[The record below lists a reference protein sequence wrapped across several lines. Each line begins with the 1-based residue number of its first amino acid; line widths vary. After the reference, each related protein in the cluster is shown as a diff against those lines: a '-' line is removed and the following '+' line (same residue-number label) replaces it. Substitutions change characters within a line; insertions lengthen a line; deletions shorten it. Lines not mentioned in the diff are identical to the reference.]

1 MNRRCL
7 HSKLRRTDEIH
18 PHRRSCELCGA
29 IGWMRNRTFLPY
41 TCKRRGCKTY
51 ATARSWNG
59 LIEVH
64 FCDDHFEG
72 AA

>member
-1 MNRRCL
+1 MCAHPEVIRSDDVHPYKRRCL
-7 HSKLRRTDEIH
+7 G
-18 PHRRSCELCGA
+18 CGA
-29 IGWMRNRTFLPY
+29 IGWLRNRTFVVY
-41 TCKRRGCKTY
+41 RCKRKGCRSP

-64 FCDDHFEG
+64 YCDAHFEG